1 MSFQT
6 GAGGISL
13 AVAAEVRNL
22 MKSKN
27 IVGSFA
33 AGGITGYIVDMY
45 KDGLFK
51 ALFDVQCFDLNAIK
65 SAKENPNHIKMSATM
80 YAKCK

>member
-1 MSFQT
+1 MPNLTAKFIEQSGYLKDGMSFQT

-13 AVAAEVRNL
+13 AVAAQVKNL

-45 KDGLFK
+45 KEGLFK
-51 ALFDVQCFDLNAIK
+51 ALFDVQCFE
-65 SAKENPNHIKMSATM
+65 S
-80 YAKCK
+80 KCN

>member
-1 MSFQT
+1 
-6 GAGGISL
+6 
-13 AVAAEVRNL
+13 
-22 MKSKN
+22 
-27 IVGSFA
+27 
-33 AGGITGYIVDMY
+33 MY

-80 YAKCK
+80 YANANNKGSVVNMLDILY